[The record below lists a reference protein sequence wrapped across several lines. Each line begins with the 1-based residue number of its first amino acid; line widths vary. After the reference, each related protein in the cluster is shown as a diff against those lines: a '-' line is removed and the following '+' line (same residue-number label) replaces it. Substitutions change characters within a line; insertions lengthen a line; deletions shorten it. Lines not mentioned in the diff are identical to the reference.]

1 MNFCNVY
8 NVDEIVCPEGAEAV
22 EIDEL
27 GAYSDEFLITSGID
41 ETDQEL
47 LLTDVSLY
55 RQDN

>member
-1 MNFCNVY
+1 MNCY